1 MEFDALARQGEEMAL
16 IIFRTKA
23 GEILRQKGGT
33 FNLEEGERQ
42 GAAWRKLFQEVGL
55 NRVRTARSLNGRLVH
70 ILEGP
75 PEGAIMMEQVLS
87 ATGAYEEVEA
97 EILEVVEDVKSRSD
111 RVRKLAG
118 SFRNPNRDEIDR
130 LLLDE

>member
-1 MEFDALARQGEEMAL
+1 M
-16 IIFRTKA
+16 
-23 GEILRQKGGT
+23 
-33 FNLEEGERQ
+33 
-42 GAAWRKLFQEVGL
+42 

-118 SFRNPNRDEIDR
+118 SFQNPNRDEIDR
-130 LLLDE
+130 MLLDE

>member
-1 MEFDALARQGEEMAL
+1 
-16 IIFRTKA
+16 
-23 GEILRQKGGT
+23 
-33 FNLEEGERQ
+33 
-42 GAAWRKLFQEVGL
+42 
-55 NRVRTARSLNGRLVH
+55 
-70 ILEGP
+70 
-75 PEGAIMMEQVLS
+75 MEQVLS

-130 LLLDE
+130 MLLDE